1 MKTMRN
7 ISTAA
12 SIMALAISVAVI
24 GSDRAM
30 AKENRQRSSSV
41 RSASTRSAGSSARRS
56 GVKAITDGTSNTM
69 MVGERSAAGII
80 SPKDQAS
87 GLPTGIVSGGHV
99 LRGPRITSHPGGW
112 ATFPSSRKGP
122 RQR

>member
-7 ISTAA
+7 ISTAV
-12 SIMALAISVAVI
+12 SILAFAISVAVI
-24 GSDRAM
+24 GSDQAM
-30 AKENRQRSSSV
+30 AKETKQRSSSV
-41 RSASTRSAGSSARRS
+41 RSTSTSRSSARRS

-87 GLPTGIVSGGHV
+87 GLPTGIVSRNHV
-99 LRGPRITSHPGGW
+99 LRGPRSTNHPGGW

>member
-1 MKTMRN
+1 MKTTRN

-12 SIMALAISVAVI
+12 SIMALAIAVAVI

-30 AKENRQRSSSV
+30 AKENKQRSSSV
-41 RSASTRSAGSSARRS
+41 RSTSTSSTGNSVRRS
-56 GVKAITDGTSNTM
+56 SRRAISDGTSNTL

-87 GLPTGIVSGGHV
+87 GLPTGIVSGGHT
-99 LRGPRITSHPGGW
+99 LRGPRNTNHPGW
-112 ATFPSSRKGP
+112 ATFPSSRKSP
-122 RQR
+122 RR